1 MVSEIRTN
9 AVLNLFKLMVA
20 KGKQHL
26 ELQEHLNY
34 LKQLQIKTN
43 MVYRQ
48 TGMLQ
53 MSQTER
59 DCIKFSDL
67 RIKSIVIDQWKLFAH
82 YKVRQETHKNIG
94 LTKLFNVLGNRRYQV
109 KFDALHRLSK
119 YAIHLK

>member
-1 MVSEIRTN
+1 
-9 AVLNLFKLMVA
+9 
-20 KGKQHL
+20 
-26 ELQEHLNY
+26 
-34 LKQLQIKTN
+34 
-43 MVYRQ
+43 
-48 TGMLQ
+48 MLQ

-82 YKVRQETHKNIG
+82 YRVRQETHKNIG

-119 YAIHLK
+119 YAIHLKQKMRRRKIAHQLKLTPEQRYERLALGLDVWGRHLRA